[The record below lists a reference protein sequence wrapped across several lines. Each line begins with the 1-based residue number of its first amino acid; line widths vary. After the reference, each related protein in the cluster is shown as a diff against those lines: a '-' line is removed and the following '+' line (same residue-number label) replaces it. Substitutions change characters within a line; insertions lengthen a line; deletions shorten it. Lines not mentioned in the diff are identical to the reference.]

1 MEIQVFLAEKAE
13 VRTFES
19 QVNGQTKTTKA
30 IDVVLTDGLNEFVA
44 TAYNDEAEKLA
55 QLPLPACLFADLRF
69 YSREAQGQ
77 DGKTRKFQQIRI
89 STFAKR

>member
-1 MEIQVFLAEKAE
+1 MELQVFLAEKAE

-30 IDVVLTDGLNEFVA
+30 LDVVLTDGLNEFVA

-55 QLPLPACLFADLRF
+55 QLPVPSCVFADLRF
-69 YSREAQGQ
+69 YSREAEVQNGT
-77 DGKTRKFQQIRI
+77 KRKFQQVRI
-89 STFAKR
+89 QNFAKR

>member
-1 MEIQVFLAEKAE
+1 MELHVFLAEKAE

-19 QVNGQTKTTKA
+19 QVNGQVKSSKA

-55 QLPLPACLFADLRF
+55 QLEIPAIIFADLRF
-69 YSREAQGQ
+69 YTREAQGQ
-77 DGKTRKFQQIRI
+77 DGKTRKYQQIRI
-89 STFAKR
+89 SAFAKR

>member
-1 MEIQVFLAEKAE
+1 MELQVFLAEKAE

-19 QVNGQTKTTKA
+19 QVNGQVKSNKA

-69 YSREAQGQ
+69 SLREAQGQ
-77 DGKTRKFQQIRI
+77 DGKTRRFQQIRI
-89 STFAKR
+89 SAFAKR

>member
-1 MEIQVFLAEKAE
+1 MELQVFLAEKAE

-19 QVNGQTKTTKA
+19 QVNGQVKTTKA
-30 IDVVLTDGLNEFVA
+30 LDVVLTDGLNEFVA
-44 TAYNDEAEKLA
+44 TAYNDEAEKLS
-55 QLPLPACLFADLRF
+55 QLPVPSCLFVDLRF

-89 STFAKR
+89 SAFAKR